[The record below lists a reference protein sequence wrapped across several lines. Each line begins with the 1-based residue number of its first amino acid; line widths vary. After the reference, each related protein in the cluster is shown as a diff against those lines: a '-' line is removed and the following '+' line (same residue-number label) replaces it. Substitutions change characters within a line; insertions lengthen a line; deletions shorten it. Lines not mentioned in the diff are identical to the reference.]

1 MKKLTSVIILT
12 LLLVGCQRIEN
23 NTKTVTSDNDTNAI
37 TINTKN
43 PDIQNDLVYYDYG
56 TGIKLSNNSKLIIK
70 QLDLNLKDET
80 AIISAV
86 NLENMEAIKL
96 YDYQPNQDIS
106 YTPDSNGV
114 YKIIAEISNGER
126 IDLTPRAMIETTYAE
141 MLK

>member
-96 YDYQPNQDIS
+96 YDYQPN
-106 YTPDSNGV
+106 
-114 YKIIAEISNGER
+114 R
-126 IDLTPRAMIETTYAE
+126 LTSTRR
-141 MLK
+141 